1 MLVGVVYSRREL
13 LLRYLR
19 LVYTPYFDDSN
30 YIVGER
36 PKDWFGQHIACT
48 KLMAEI
54 SGRIDSHSSRCK
66 TLNSLYWQERF
77 NPDKISLFLIEML
90 KQSLTE
96 RVSAT
101 NFRIRPRHNVG
112 LVT

>member
-1 MLVGVVYSRREL
+1 VTATGRALIIAPSRGLVISVLINYSPQQSRGWPGLTCAGSTVMLVGVVYSRREL

-36 PKDWFGQHIACT
+36 SKDWFGQHIACT
-48 KLMAEI
+48 ELMVEI

-66 TLNSLYWQERF
+66 TLNSL
-77 NPDKISLFLIEML
+77 
-90 KQSLTE
+90 
-96 RVSAT
+96 
-101 NFRIRPRHNVG
+101 H
-112 LVT
+112 